1 MYHSFKPIN
10 SFCRQK
16 KAATPPVVLCQN
28 LVGKKG
34 YQFWSELKTRMA
46 RHPVLL
52 GFFFLTSFVSLAN
65 AQNQA
70 EGKGLYATYCA
81 ACHGEKGRGD
91 GMAAKALPVK
101 PTDHTNG
108 AVMSQLSDK
117 FLTDVITKGGSA
129 VGKSSFMPAWGG
141 SLNDKQIRDVVAYI
155 RTIATPAKKPE
166 TPAKK

>member
-1 MYHSFKPIN
+1 MKMAWQ
-10 SFCRQK
+10 RVLL
-16 KAATPPVVLCQN
+16 VVL
-28 LVGKKG
+28 LLTVFTG
-34 YQFWSELKTRMA
+34 FA
-46 RHPVLL
+46 R
-52 GFFFLTSFVSLAN
+52 

-70 EGKGLYATYCA
+70 EGKGLYTKYCS
-81 ACHGEKGRGD
+81 ACHGDNGKGD
-91 GMAAKALPVK
+91 GVAARALPVK

-117 FLTDVITKGGSA
+117 FLIDVIAKGGSA

-155 RTIATPAKKPE
+155 RTIAAPTKKPE

>member
-1 MYHSFKPIN
+1 MKM
-10 SFCRQK
+10 
-16 KAATPPVVLCQN
+16 VLQ
-28 LVGKKG
+28 
-34 YQFWSELKTRMA
+34 
-46 RHPVLL
+46 PVLFVVSCL
-52 GFFFLTSFVSLAN
+52 TVFAGFAS

-81 ACHGEKGRGD
+81 TCHGDKGKGD
-91 GMAAKALPVK
+91 GVAARALPVK

-117 FLTDVITKGGSA
+117 FLIDVIAKGGSA

-155 RTIATPAKKPE
+155 RAIAVPAKMAE
-166 TPAKK
+166 TPGKK